1 MTNDDDMREIEDAVG
16 TFGAM
21 CHARVADQVP
31 ARDRLLAL
39 IRQKL
44 PQTDAEHERAVEAW
58 LDRAHFVN
66 GSYLVSG
73 EDIDEALRLMRAR
86 PATCKDGLQ
95 AQAAGELLRVCKG
108 MIGDEDYCYPDT
120 LPKAIEAAER
130 AGVR

>member
-58 LDRAHFVN
+58 RDSFNEFTVCT
-66 GSYLVSG
+66 GGYECSG
-73 EDIDEALRLMRAR
+73 E
-86 PATCKDGLQ
+86 
-95 AQAAGELLRVCKG
+95 
-108 MIGDEDYCYPDT
+108 
-120 LPKAIEAAER
+120 
-130 AGVR
+130 